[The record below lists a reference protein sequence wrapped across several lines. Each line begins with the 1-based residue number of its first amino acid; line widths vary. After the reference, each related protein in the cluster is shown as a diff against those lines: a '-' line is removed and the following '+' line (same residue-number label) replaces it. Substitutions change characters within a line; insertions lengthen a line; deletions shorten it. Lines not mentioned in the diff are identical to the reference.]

1 MKGILLRLFVQILV
15 GVIFWGTCYAQTNDE
30 ATAAMDIAREMYLAG
45 EYQRSISQL
54 KQALSSVQDKMV
66 ANILQFFPKPFGPWE
81 EMDTKTD
88 SKQLSLSR
96 HVSVKKLYYH
106 KNTSASIEIEMALD
120 ATKAANL
127 RAWIANPIEL
137 RRSSQGAELIS
148 IKGRGCIEKYDK
160 DTRNGNVRLVLGS
173 GIYVQ
178 VTGDGIKNM
187 DDVRKFTELLDFET
201 IESKVK

>member
-1 MKGILLRLFVQILV
+1 M
-15 GVIFWGTCYAQTNDE
+15 
-30 ATAAMDIAREMYLAG
+30 
-45 EYQRSISQL
+45 
-54 KQALSSVQDKMV
+54 
-66 ANILQFFPKPFGPWE
+66 
-81 EMDTKTD
+81 
-88 SKQLSLSR
+88 
-96 HVSVKKLYYH
+96 
-106 KNTSASIEIEMALD
+106 
-120 ATKAANL
+120 